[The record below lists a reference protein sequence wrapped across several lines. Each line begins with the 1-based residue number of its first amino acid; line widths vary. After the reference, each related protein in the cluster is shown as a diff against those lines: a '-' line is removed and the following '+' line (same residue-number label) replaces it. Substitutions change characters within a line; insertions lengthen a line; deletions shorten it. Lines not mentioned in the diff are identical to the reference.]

1 VHKLAIVLALAGGV
15 AAGHLG
21 ASRSHAQEDVTAL
34 MKQREA
40 ILDVARQPVDTTPF
54 EKPPPYKIGLSAGY
68 LSNSW
73 ILFASQYVK
82 YEASLH
88 SEVDD
93 LIITDANWNPAKQ
106 VADIED
112 LISKDIDVLLYW
124 PVDEQTVLPALQRAV
139 EKGIPTVNV
148 GYNFMDSASVTG
160 NAYVDQWDMSVGN
173 ARHLAEDLGG
183 EGKIFAMLPIAGSSA
198 AVTQLAALEHVLEE
212 YPNIELVSVEYGDWN
227 RAKAKQLTEN
237 LLQRFPRIDGAF
249 SPAGQMSMGILEAF
263 DEAGRLDELT
273 MSPGDEYNGWTKWVA
288 KHGKWGSVTSGL
300 EVGRAAVR
308 HGLDILMGQPVAN
321 AAVVDTRYLTPA
333 EAAELH
339 DPERPDDWW
348 PTELPPEFLPQ

>member
-1 VHKLAIVLALAGGV
+1 MRKLLPALLLCGL
-15 AAGHLG
+15 AAGFLEAS
-21 ASRSHAQEDVTAL
+21 ASRAQEPDIAAL
-34 MKQREA
+34 LKQHEA
-40 ILDVARQPVDTTPF
+40 ILEAAKRPIDTKPF
-54 EKPPPYKIGLSAGY
+54 EKAPPYKVGLSAGY

-88 SEVDD
+88 PEIANLV
-93 LIITDANWNPAKQ
+93 ITDANWNPAKQ

-112 LISKDIDVLLYW
+112 LISKDVDVLLYW
-124 PVDEQTVLPALQRAV
+124 PVDEKSVLPALRKAV
-139 EKGIPTVNV
+139 EKGIATVNV
-148 GYNFMDSASVTG
+148 GYNFMDSPWVTG
-160 NAYVDQWDMSVGN
+160 NAYVDQWAMSVDN
-173 ARHLAEDLGG
+173 AEHFARGLGG
-183 EGKIFAMLPIAGSSA
+183 KGKVFAMLPIAGSSA
-198 AVTQLAALEHVLEE
+198 AVTQLAALRHVLADT
-212 YPNIELVSVEYGDWN
+212 PGIELVSIEYGDWN

-288 KHGKWGSVTSGL
+288 RHGKWGSVTSGL

-308 HGLDILMGQPVAN
+308 HGLDILMGKPVTN
-321 AAVVDTRYLTPA
+321 AVIVGTRYLTPA
-333 EAAELH
+333 EAAKLY
-339 DPERPDDWW
+339 DPDRPDDWW
-348 PTELPPEFLPQ
+348 PTTLPPDFLPQ

>member
-1 VHKLAIVLALAGGV
+1 VHKLAIVFALAGGV

-21 ASRSHAQEDVTAL
+21 APPSHAQDDAAAL
-34 MKQREA
+34 LAQREA
-40 ILDVARQPVDTTPF
+40 ILEVARRPVDPQPF
-54 EKPPPYKIGLSAGY
+54 AKPAPYRIGLSAGY

-88 SEVDD
+88 AEVED

-112 LISKDIDVLLYW
+112 LISQDIDLLLYW
-124 PVDEQTVLPALQRAV
+124 PVDEQTVLPALQKAV
-139 EKGIPTVNV
+139 TSGIPTVNV
-148 GYNFMDSASVTG
+148 GYNFMDSPSVTG
-160 NAYVDQWDMSVGN
+160 NAYVDQWAMSVEN

-183 EGKIFAMLPIAGSSA
+183 QGKVFAMLPIAGSSA
-198 AVTQLAALEHVLEE
+198 AVTQLAALEHVLKE
-212 YPNIELVSVEYGDWN
+212 YPDIELVSVEYGDWN

-263 DEAGRLDELT
+263 DEAGRLDEVT

-288 KHGKWGSVTSGL
+288 RHGKWGSVTSGL

-308 HGLDILMGQPVAN
+308 HGLDILMGKPVTN
-321 AAVVDTRYLTPA
+321 ALVVETRYLTPA

-348 PTELPPEFLPQ
+348 PTALPPEFLPQ